1 MSLSSLKKSA
11 PSAEVKAVTVD
22 EFIQGA
28 DFYAHGL
35 TLLPKQAA
43 CEADDEPLKRAT
55 FTLGRVA
62 IGKLNALSAQTG
74 IAKSRLIRLWLDSQD
89 IVATAKH

>member
-11 PSAEVKAVTVD
+11 PSAEVKALTVD

-35 TLLPKQAA
+35 NILPLKAMNQT
-43 CEADDEPLKRAT
+43 DDEPLKRAT
-55 FTLGRVA
+55 FTLGKVA
-62 IGKLNALSAQTG
+62 IGKLNALSVQTG

-89 IVATAKH
+89 IKTTAKH